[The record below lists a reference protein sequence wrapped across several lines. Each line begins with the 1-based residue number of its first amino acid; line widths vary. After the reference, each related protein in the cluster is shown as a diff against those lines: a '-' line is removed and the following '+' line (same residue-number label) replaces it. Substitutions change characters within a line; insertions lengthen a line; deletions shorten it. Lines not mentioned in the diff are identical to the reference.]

1 MLFITTTG
9 VALVRSPRYL
19 AEKIADAVDERLP
32 RVRDEAKFWKSV
44 QRAWEL
50 APAEL
55 PALQARIAGKYCRNL
70 DIWQALPR
78 LRRRGRV
85 VLLHAGPRIIFECWR
100 KAYGFEAAFDEVLLG
115 QPGLIAGDAALYAW
129 AAEQEG
135 SAPADCVVVEATR
148 VGVEAALT
156 AGLHAYR
163 YGTAYG
169 LERWLDERGYTD
181 Y

>member
-1 MLFITTTG
+1 VLFIATTG

-50 APAEL
+50 TPAEL
-55 PALQARIAGKYCRNL
+55 PALQARIASKYCRNL

-85 VLLHAGPRIIFECWR
+85 VLLHAGSHLVFECWR
-100 KAYGFEAAFDEVLLG
+100 EAYRFDTAFDDVLLG
-115 QPGLIAGDAALYAW
+115 ERSLIGSDAALYLW
-129 AAEQEG
+129 AAEREG

-148 VGVEAALT
+148 AGVEAALA
-156 AGLHAYR
+156 AGLRAYR

-169 LERWLDERGYTD
+169 LERWLDDRGYTD